1 MRKAPNRIQK
11 LALVLALG
19 VIPAMAC
26 QFFTREPVSR
36 HIHIRNF
43 RYGKDPAVI
52 RCNRGDTLHLTFS
65 SDDTGHSFFLEEFDI
80 DVKVSPAVEEVTVFS
95 TKDPSERP
103 VITREVT
110 IVAEHPGLLNY
121 LISKSH
127 YRCHVWCGPLHAFE
141 QGKLII
147 LPNTLLCFSLG
158 SLLGV
163 VLVFLLGM
171 FRHPGPDQASRED
184 KSAWKDLFAR
194 NRFLKKLLVSRWP
207 QMLLMLLALTLIYIV
222 IMTSIFGTKMSGRNI
237 GVLLMW
243 AVWLFLIIVVLTPL
257 GGRVWCTIC
266 PLPMFGDLFQRGSL
280 FTPRTGKTRGYNNKF
295 SGWSLKWPRRLS
307 NNWLRIVVF
316 LCLATFSTTMVA
328 SPRVSG
334 LVILM
339 LLLVPTLMAGIFE
352 LRAFCRYVC
361 PVHAFV
367 GPFAGMSKIALR
379 NTSQEVCDACKAH
392 YCEKGNAHGWAC
404 PYGLNVGEMK
414 ESDKCGLCLECIRSC
429 TYDNVSLYKR
439 PFAAERKVTSMSDA
453 WLIVAI
459 FTIAIIYSILYLG
472 HWPEIREYINILDKK
487 NWDLFGIYAGVL
499 WSAVLFV
506 VPGLIYLLA
515 RAGHVFSKVK
525 QSTRDIFFSYTGSL
539 LPFSLLLWMAFVIP
553 MLFVNITFV
562 IQSASDPFGWGWDFF
577 GTANTPWHQFLPRYI
592 PWIQAI
598 LLLAG
603 LHLSLRN
610 ILRSWREKALTPLQ
624 QWWLSLPYAL
634 FLTGVCAALLFFF
647 TN

>member
-1 MRKAPNRIQK
+1 
-11 LALVLALG
+11 
-19 VIPAMAC
+19 
-26 QFFTREPVSR
+26 
-36 HIHIRNF
+36 
-43 RYGKDPAVI
+43 VI

-171 FRHPGPDQASRED
+171 FRHPAADQASRED

-266 PLPMFGDLFQRGSL
+266 PLPMFGDLIQRGSL

-295 SGWSLKWPRRLS
+295 SGWSLKWPQSLS

-328 SPRVSG
+328 SPRY
-334 LVILM
+334 
-339 LLLVPTLMAGIFE
+339 
-352 LRAFCRYVC
+352 RA
-361 PVHAFV
+361 
-367 GPFAGMSKIALR
+367 
-379 NTSQEVCDACKAH
+379 
-392 YCEKGNAHGWAC
+392 W
-404 PYGLNVGEMK
+404 
-414 ESDKCGLCLECIRSC
+414 
-429 TYDNVSLYKR
+429 
-439 PFAAERKVTSMSDA
+439 
-453 WLIVAI
+453 
-459 FTIAIIYSILYLG
+459 
-472 HWPEIREYINILDKK
+472 
-487 NWDLFGIYAGVL
+487 
-499 WSAVLFV
+499 
-506 VPGLIYLLA
+506 
-515 RAGHVFSKVK
+515 
-525 QSTRDIFFSYTGSL
+525 
-539 LPFSLLLWMAFVIP
+539 
-553 MLFVNITFV
+553 
-562 IQSASDPFGWGWDFF
+562 
-577 GTANTPWHQFLPRYI
+577 
-592 PWIQAI
+592 
-598 LLLAG
+598 
-603 LHLSLRN
+603 
-610 ILRSWREKALTPLQ
+610 
-624 QWWLSLPYAL
+624 
-634 FLTGVCAALLFFF
+634 
-647 TN
+647 

>member
-1 MRKAPNRIQK
+1 MRKTPTRIRNV
-11 LALVLALG
+11 ALVLILG
-19 VIPAMAC
+19 IIPALVC
-26 QFFTREPVSR
+26 QFFTQEPTDR

-95 TKDPSERP
+95 TKDPSDRP
-103 VITREVT
+103 VVT
-110 IVAEHPGLLNY
+110 KELIIVAEHPGLLNY
-121 LISKSH
+121 LISKSQ

-163 VLVFLLGM
+163 ILIWILALRRRQDPAEYSFSDKAGM
-171 FRHPGPDQASRED
+171 
-184 KSAWKDLFAR
+184 KDLLEK
-194 NRFLKKLLVSRWP
+194 NRWLKKLLVSRWP
-207 QMLLMLLALTLIYIV
+207 QVILTLLALTLIYVV

-243 AVWLFLIIVVLTPL
+243 AVWLFLIIAVMTPW
-257 GGRVWCTIC
+257 GGRIWCTIC
-266 PLPMFGDLFQRGSL
+266 PLPVFGDLIQRGS
-280 FTPRTGKTRGYNNKF
+280 FFSPRKGKTRNYNNKF
-295 SGWSLKWPRRLS
+295 FGLSLVWPRVLS
-307 NNWLRIVVF
+307 NNWLRLIVF
-316 LCLATFSTTMVA
+316 LALATFSTTMVA

-334 LVILM
+334 LVVLM
-339 LLLVPTLMAGIFE
+339 LLLIPTLMAGIFE
-352 LRAFCRYVC
+352 LRAFCRYLC

-367 GPFAGMSKIALR
+367 GPFSGLSKIALR
-379 NTSQEVCDACKAH
+379 NKSQEVCDRCKAH
-392 YCEKGNAHGWAC
+392 YCEKGNAQGWAC

-414 ESDKCGLCLECIRSC
+414 ESANCGLCLECIRSC
-429 TYDNVSLYKR
+429 TYDNVTVYKR
-439 PFAAERKVTSMSDA
+439 PFASERTIKFLSDA
-453 WLIVAI
+453 WLSIAI

-487 NWDLFGIYAGVL
+487 NWDLFGIYTGTL
-499 WSAVLFV
+499 WSMVLLFM
-506 VPGLIYLLA
+506 PALFYLLA
-515 RAGHVFSKVK
+515 LSGVALSKTKLKAKEVFL
-525 QSTRDIFFSYTGSL
+525 SYTGAL

-577 GTANTPWHQFLPRYI
+577 GTANTAWHQFLPRYI
-592 PWIQAI
+592 PWIQALLI
-598 LLLAG
+598 LVG

-610 ILRSWREKALTPLQ
+610 ILRSWREKTLSKANQ
-624 QWWLSLPYAL
+624 GWLSLPFTL
-634 FLTGVCAALLFFF
+634 FLIVTSAALLFFF

>member
-1 MRKAPNRIQK
+1 MACLKKLKIAIFTLRLMDSKRFMKKAPNRIQK

-19 VIPAMAC
+19 VIPAIAC

-36 HIHIRNF
+36 QIHIRNF

-110 IVAEHPGLLNY
+110 IVAEHPGLLNN

-171 FRHPGPDQASRED
+171 FRHPAADQASRED

-243 AVWLFLIIVVLTPL
+243 AV
-257 GGRVWCTIC
+257 CC
-266 PLPMFGDLFQRGSL
+266 S
-280 FTPRTGKTRGYNNKF
+280 
-295 SGWSLKWPRRLS
+295 
-307 NNWLRIVVF
+307 
-316 LCLATFSTTMVA
+316 
-328 SPRVSG
+328 
-334 LVILM
+334 
-339 LLLVPTLMAGIFE
+339 
-352 LRAFCRYVC
+352 
-361 PVHAFV
+361 
-367 GPFAGMSKIALR
+367 
-379 NTSQEVCDACKAH
+379 
-392 YCEKGNAHGWAC
+392 
-404 PYGLNVGEMK
+404 
-414 ESDKCGLCLECIRSC
+414 
-429 TYDNVSLYKR
+429 
-439 PFAAERKVTSMSDA
+439 
-453 WLIVAI
+453 
-459 FTIAIIYSILYLG
+459 
-472 HWPEIREYINILDKK
+472 
-487 NWDLFGIYAGVL
+487 
-499 WSAVLFV
+499 
-506 VPGLIYLLA
+506 
-515 RAGHVFSKVK
+515 
-525 QSTRDIFFSYTGSL
+525 
-539 LPFSLLLWMAFVIP
+539 
-553 MLFVNITFV
+553 
-562 IQSASDPFGWGWDFF
+562 
-577 GTANTPWHQFLPRYI
+577 
-592 PWIQAI
+592 
-598 LLLAG
+598 
-603 LHLSLRN
+603 
-610 ILRSWREKALTPLQ
+610 
-624 QWWLSLPYAL
+624 
-634 FLTGVCAALLFFF
+634 
-647 TN
+647 

>member
-1 MRKAPNRIQK
+1 MRKTPTRIRNV
-11 LALVLALG
+11 ALVLILG
-19 VIPAMAC
+19 IIPALVC
-26 QFFTREPVSR
+26 QFFTQEPTDR

-95 TKDPSERP
+95 TKDPSDRP
-103 VITREVT
+103 VVT
-110 IVAEHPGLLNY
+110 KELIIVAEHPGLLNY
-121 LISKSH
+121 LISKSQ

-163 VLVFLLGM
+163 ILIWILALRRRQDPAEYSFSDKAGM
-171 FRHPGPDQASRED
+171 
-184 KSAWKDLFAR
+184 KDLLEK
-194 NRFLKKLLVSRWP
+194 NRWLKKLLVSRWP
-207 QMLLMLLALTLIYIV
+207 QVILTLLALTLIYVV

-243 AVWLFLIIVVLTPL
+243 AVWLFLIIAVMTPW
-257 GGRVWCTIC
+257 GGRIWCTIC
-266 PLPMFGDLFQRGSL
+266 PLPVFGDLIQRGS
-280 FTPRTGKTRGYNNKF
+280 FFSPRKGKTRNYNNKF
-295 SGWSLKWPRRLS
+295 FGLSLVWPRVLS
-307 NNWLRIVVF
+307 NNWLRLIVF
-316 LCLATFSTTMVA
+316 LALATFSTTMVA

-334 LVILM
+334 LVVLM
-339 LLLVPTLMAGIFE
+339 LLLIPTLMAGIFE
-352 LRAFCRYVC
+352 LRAFCRYLC

-367 GPFAGMSKIALR
+367 GPFSGLSKIALR
-379 NTSQEVCDACKAH
+379 NKSQEVCDRCKAH
-392 YCEKGNAHGWAC
+392 YCEKGNAQGWAC

-414 ESDKCGLCLECIRSC
+414 ESANCGLCLECIRSC
-429 TYDNVSLYKR
+429 TYDNVTVYKR
-439 PFAAERKVTSMSDA
+439 SFASERTIKFLSDA
-453 WLIVAI
+453 WLSIAI

-487 NWDLFGIYAGVL
+487 NWDLFGIYTGTL
-499 WSAVLFV
+499 WSMVLLFM
-506 VPGLIYLLA
+506 PALFYLLA
-515 RAGHVFSKVK
+515 LSGVALSKTKLKAKEVFL
-525 QSTRDIFFSYTGSL
+525 SYTGAL

-577 GTANTPWHQFLPRYI
+577 GTANTAWHQFLPRYI
-592 PWIQAI
+592 PWIQALLI
-598 LLLAG
+598 LVG

-610 ILRSWREKALTPLQ
+610 ILRSWREKTLSKANQ
-624 QWWLSLPYAL
+624 GWLSLPFTL
-634 FLTGVCAALLFFF
+634 FLIVTSAALLFFF